1 MYDAAQALGIGE
13 IIELVPQTADPKNLY
28 GLLRQERA
36 ASMPITSKVSPL
48 GNPAR
53 NLISS
58 PTVGHSTSAAVV
70 GA

>member
-1 MYDAAQALGIGE
+1 
-13 IIELVPQTADPKNLY
+13 VPQTADPKNLY

-36 ASMPITSKVSPL
+36 ASMPITSTVSPL

-53 NLISS
+53 NPISG